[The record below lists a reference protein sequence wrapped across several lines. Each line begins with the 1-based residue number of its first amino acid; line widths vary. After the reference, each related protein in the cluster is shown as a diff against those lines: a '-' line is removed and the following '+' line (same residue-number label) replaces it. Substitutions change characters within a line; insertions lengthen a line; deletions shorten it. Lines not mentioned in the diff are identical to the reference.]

1 MTYIQFADILEVLV
15 QRFNHIVDELKQGK
29 LIDVFV
35 NVNANDKIKG
45 SVPPVNHLILPMLQK

>member
-1 MTYIQFADILEVLV
+1 MTYIELADILEVLV